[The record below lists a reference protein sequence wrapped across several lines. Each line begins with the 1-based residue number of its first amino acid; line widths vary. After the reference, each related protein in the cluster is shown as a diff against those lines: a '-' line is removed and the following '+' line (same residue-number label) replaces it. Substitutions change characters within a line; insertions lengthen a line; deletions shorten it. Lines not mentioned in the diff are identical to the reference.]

1 MIDSFS
7 LVIPSFNKFSLLKET
22 INKILENFKE
32 VEVIVVD
39 DGSKDNTSKVKEI
52 FKDKIIYLKNEIN
65 QGKGESLRKGFEK
78 ATKEFIIF
86 TDDDLPYGIEGIK
99 KVLKEFEDEKIDIV
113 IGKRKQFYNDVF
125 YKKLLRPFLYLFLK
139 IILGLNF
146 SDTQCGL
153 KGFKKEVGKRLF
165 KLSFIKGFAIDV
177 EILYLAKKLNYKVKE
192 VEVFQSDFSK
202 STFKLK
208 GIILM
213 FFDILKIKF
222 HHYDFKKYQN

>member
-39 DGSKDNTSKVKEI
+39 DGSKDNTFKVKEI

-99 KVLKEFEDEKIDIV
+99 KILKEFEDEKIDIV

-153 KGFKKEVGKRLF
+153 KGFKKESGKRLF
-165 KLSFIKGFAIDV
+165 RLSFIKGFAIDV

-192 VEVFQSDFSK
+192 VEVSQFDFSK